1 LATLWRA
8 SQDVVAASAV
18 EQSRLDK
25 LSHSCSTSGANVL
38 TAQYVSGEI
47 TDMKGIVALGE
58 SLSSR

>member
-1 LATLWRA
+1 
-8 SQDVVAASAV
+8 VAASAV

-25 LSHSCSTSGANVL
+25 LSHSCSKSGANVL

-58 SLSSR
+58 SLSGR